1 MRLEINLVAITICI
15 EQQNV
20 PLACTLLSHLHE
32 LHKWCDSGANRNHNN
47 IVMSFLYKLELTFNN
62 IPHSYMPKLSLQAN
76 IMSKPTQMNP
86 IINIVF
92 MNPKQNLN
100 DLLFFVVP
108 YLCDRIFPW
117 DNRCTSLDKIV
128 ER

>member
-1 MRLEINLVAITICI
+1 MGLEIDLVAITICI

-32 LHKWCDSGANRNHNN
+32 LHKWCDSRANRNHNN
-47 IVMSFLYKLELTFNN
+47 IVMSFLYILELTFNN
-62 IPHSYMPKLSLQAN
+62 IPHSYMAKLSLQAN

-86 IINIVF
+86 IINILF

-100 DLLFFVVP
+100 NLLF
-108 YLCDRIFPW
+108 L
-117 DNRCTSLDKIV
+117 V
-128 ER
+128 ENKQCFLRRYYQIR